1 MHLPFLFHFRLRV
14 EEEMLELVVRGYELE
29 FVPPPTRTHRLS
41 LVPVQEYHAYGNF
54 LSGIVTKITFKSK
67 QIN

>member
-1 MHLPFLFHFRLRV
+1 MHLPFLFRFRLRV

-29 FVPPPTRTHRLS
+29 CVPPPTRTHRLS

-54 LSGIVTKITFKSK
+54 YPELLRKLHSNQNK
-67 QIN
+67 